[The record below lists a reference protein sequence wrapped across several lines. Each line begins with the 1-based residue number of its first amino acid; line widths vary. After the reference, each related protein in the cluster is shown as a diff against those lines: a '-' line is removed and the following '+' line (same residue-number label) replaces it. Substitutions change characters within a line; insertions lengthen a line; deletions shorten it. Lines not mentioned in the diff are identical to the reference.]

1 MIKTNETME
10 RFTKMACPVCGAD
23 INVEEAL
30 GQKYQQEFRIKTT
43 ELENAVKKRES
54 LLAQK
59 EQSLKEQQTAL
70 EQQIAQ
76 KVAEQTKTEIAKQKQ
91 EILRQA
97 ENKIK
102 SDYEIQLKSLAE
114 AESETKKKLQELQ
127 NTALEN
133 ARLKR
138 LLDSQKQDTAL
149 EIEKKLAE
157 NDETN
162 RKKFEAML
170 KAEAEI
176 ISKREAER
184 QEEKVSELQK
194 QLADA
199 KKAAEEAARKADQR
213 SQQLLGEIQELAVE
227 EFLRETFPFDEI
239 SEVKKGQYGAD
250 AVQVV
255 RNSFGNVAGTILYE
269 SKNTEN
275 YSKDWIEKMK
285 AEAADSKADLLVL
298 VTKAMPKGMEHTD
311 YIDGVW
317 VCPIKEF
324 QGTARVL
331 RDRLI
336 RVSEAYASQ
345 TNKADRV
352 QMLYDYLT
360 NGNFVDQVKRVVTG
374 FNELR
379 DGYEKEKKAM
389 QSVWKKRDAQI
400 EMMMKNTIDFVTQI
414 QIIGG
419 SALPQ
424 LESPEE
430 DLLTL
435 GNS

>member
-1 MIKTNETME
+1 ME